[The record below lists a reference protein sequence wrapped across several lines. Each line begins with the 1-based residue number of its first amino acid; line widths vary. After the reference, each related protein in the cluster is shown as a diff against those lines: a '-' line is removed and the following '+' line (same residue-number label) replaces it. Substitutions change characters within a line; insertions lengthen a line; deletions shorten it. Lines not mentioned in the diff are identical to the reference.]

1 MGDES
6 IEVTATCVRIPVVSG
21 HSESVYVEFKND
33 YDLEEVHRLLSNAP
47 GVTLVDD
54 PAQSYP
60 LATEAVGKPDVFVGR
75 LRRDLG
81 HKRGLNMWIVSD
93 NLLKGAHGMPCKSQ
107 KSSST
112 NGTARLSSRPFQSV
126 GPKFTSPGHIQTE
139 EYFMRILVQKFGG
152 TSLSTPQARTH
163 VIGHIQRELA
173 NHYQL
178 VVVVSAMGRR
188 GSLTQ
193 QILFWTGSIIME
205 TRFQTESGISLCCG
219 EIISATTLCSL
230 LQHEGITATVL
241 TGAQAGFLTDDHF
254 GNARIKDVKPERVL
268 KELESHQVVIVTGFQ
283 GQTDSGDFT
292 TLGRGGSDTS
302 ATALGAALRAE
313 MVDIYTD
320 VKGIL
325 TADPRIVE
333 DAKPLSYVS
342 YTEICNM
349 AHQGAK
355 VIHPRAVEIAMQ
367 SQIPVRV
374 RSTFSDNE
382 GTLVTQPEGF
392 RDIQS
397 GIVDRFVTGVAYV
410 SNITQISVECDRMKG
425 LQLKV
430 FKSMAE
436 HSISV
441 DFINVTLQ
449 ESFIRYLTAIRRRR
463 LKSQSLD
470 LKPKACPAV
479 RRYPSLAAAL
489 TEFLASWPK
498 SWNP

>member
-1 MGDES
+1 
-6 IEVTATCVRIPVVSG
+6 
-21 HSESVYVEFKND
+21 
-33 YDLEEVHRLLSNAP
+33 
-47 GVTLVDD
+47 
-54 PAQSYP
+54 
-60 LATEAVGKPDVFVGR
+60 
-75 LRRDLG
+75 
-81 HKRGLNMWIVSD
+81 
-93 NLLKGAHGMPCKSQ
+93 
-107 KSSST
+107 
-112 NGTARLSSRPFQSV
+112 
-126 GPKFTSPGHIQTE
+126 
-139 EYFMRILVQKFGG
+139 MRILVQKFGG
-152 TSLSTPQARTH
+152 TSLSSPQARTH

-188 GSLTQ
+188 GEPYATDTLLDW
-193 QILFWTGSIIME
+193 IGHNGNALPD
-205 TRFQTESGISLCCG
+205 RDRDLLLCCG

-268 KELESHQVVIVTGFQ
+268 KELESYQVVIVTGFQ

-320 VKGIL
+320 VNGIL

-410 SNITQISVECDRMKG
+410 SNITQISVECDRTEG

-441 DFINVTLQ
+441 DFINVTPTGVLYTVFDSDS
-449 ESFIRYLTAIRRRR
+449 EKAIEV
-463 LKSQSLD
+463 LQSLD
-470 LKPKACPAV
+470 LKPK
-479 RRYPSLAAAL
+479 SLSGCAKVSVIGGGINGVPGIMAKIVESLSEHDIPILQSADSNTTIWVLVKKEDMAQAL
-489 TEFLASWPK
+489 RALHHKFELHR
-498 SWNP
+498 